1 MRLTLR
7 RRQSASRP
15 LDPVAAALI
24 ASLETGVAVTDP
36 RLVVVAWNPALEAL
50 TGIAADAA
58 RGRRLD
64 QLLPR
69 LGELPLAEHARRAL
83 AGETVSAADVAL
95 DAAADGRGGFVDTR
109 CLPLRGAARR
119 LVGAAVLV
127 TDVTGRK
134 RRTEF
139 VGALQDIGRSLN
151 TSLRLDD
158 VLDTIVGQAL
168 AVMGAE
174 SALVV
179 SWDGQEPHVRVMRTT
194 GRISEQYPDRG
205 TIPVTGG
212 PISRAVLES
221 RVVTTANILDDARL
235 WLSPERRA
243 QIAQEGFKA
252 VGAAP
257 LLSKGRVH
265 GALVVH
271 YWRERTFTDDEVTAL
286 GLLGE
291 QAALAI
297 DNARVYADAT
307 RRAERLRELAEVERL
322 VTASLDV
329 DDVLARISRAAA
341 RLVGVPVVG
350 VWTLEPRTRR
360 LRRRAASVEAPY
372 RGVPM
377 PDALVL
383 GEGVIGG
390 AAESRTT
397 VFVPDVRQDPRSV
410 GAGAM
415 AETGLVALLAVPIV
429 SGEAVLGVLT
439 ARAPEG
445 GLAEEEDRALVAQ
458 LAARAAVA
466 MQNARVYEQAVRR
479 AARLRE
485 LAAISQSITSSLDTG
500 DVMRRIAGAAA
511 EMTPGAIAAVHVYE
525 AEHDTLRFAAM
536 SDPGWSYLPDVRPA
550 GTGLPGLVFERRA
563 PVLVADPVSHP
574 RTLAADWWKQR
585 PGATYCGM
593 PILVGTTF
601 VGVLDFVTPTGL
613 PDAEQ
618 QEALQLLAAHAGIA
632 IRNAGLY
639 QNERLQAERI
649 RALTE
654 VNRRMS
660 SALEIDDLLR
670 TISESAA
677 QLTGA
682 TFVAFWLADEAH
694 RRLAFMAGSVAEM
707 ADDFPLRV
715 VGYDAGGAGWVARHQ
730 TPLVIDDVKSD
741 ARVIDHDWWGR
752 WNMTSLAAYP
762 VRAGGE
768 LLAVLSFLHGEP
780 LRFAPDTRA
789 VIDLFIAQASVAIR
803 NARLYREARRRR
815 EMAET
820 LARLGRDLT
829 GTLDV
834 ERIAELVARG
844 VVQVLET
851 RGAAVYHVEPDG
863 SMPVLAAY
871 GVDASVVRNITL
883 QPGEGIGGR
892 AVSERRL
899 VVSANVLE
907 DPDVTFSPWL
917 RDRIARSGFRVGV
930 GMPLFAQERVVGA
943 LAIAAEE
950 GRDFSAEDLQAL
962 QAFADQAALAL
973 ENARLY
979 KTAQDSLG
987 RLRETQAQLVQ
998 AAKLSAL
1005 GQLVSGVAH
1014 ELNNPLS
1021 VIIGYGQLLLTRAI
1035 PESVQAPIQLMVA
1048 QGDRMAKI
1056 VRNLLYF
1063 ARQRPPE
1070 RAPVDLHRVIDETLA
1085 LRTNQLALSGVQVV
1099 REFAHD
1105 VPAINADAQQLQQ
1118 VFLNLLLN
1126 AEQALA
1132 AEQRGGGRIVF
1143 RTTRG
1148 EDGTTVR
1155 AQVVDNGPG
1164 INPDDLPRIFE
1175 PFFTTKE
1182 VGSGTGLG
1190 LSVSYGIAEEHG
1202 GKLSVESQPGETVFT
1217 LELPVGEVSYE
1228 PLAPAPAEA
1237 TVSSSGNGRVALV
1250 VEDES
1255 TVLDLIVTLL
1265 RDAGWNV
1272 DTAQGGRAGLEKL
1285 RRHRYDLIVSDIR
1298 MVDGDG
1304 EVFYRSAVDTD
1315 AALARRW
1322 VFITGDTA
1330 NREGLRFL
1338 HDEGV
1343 PIIEKPFQPA
1353 LFLEAVRRLATS
1365 LTAPTPRA

>member
-1 MRLTLR
+1 LRLR
-7 RRQSASRP
+7 RRTRP
-15 LDPVAAALI
+15 LDPIAAALI
-24 ASLETGVAVTDP
+24 GSLEAGVVVTDLRLVVLAWNAALERLTGVAAT
-36 RLVVVAWNPALEAL
+36 
-50 TGIAADAA
+50 AACGRPLDELA
-58 RGRRLD
+58 RH
-64 QLLPR
+64 
-69 LGELPLAEHARRAL
+69 LGALPLHDHARRAL
-83 AGETVSAADVAL
+83 GGETVSAAGLAL
-95 DAAADGRGGFVDTR
+95 GAGDHAVFVDTR
-109 CLPLRGAARR
+109 SVPLRDAAGRI
-119 LVGAAVLV
+119 VGAAALV
-127 TDVTGRK
+127 TDVTERK

-151 TSLRLDD
+151 TSLRLDE
-158 VLDTIVGQAL
+158 VLDTIVSQAL
-168 AVMGAE
+168 AVMRAE

-179 SWDGQEPHVRVMRTT
+179 SWDGREPHVRVLRSA
-194 GRISEQYPDRG
+194 GRISERYPNRG

-212 PISRAVLES
+212 PISLAVLES
-221 RVVTTANILDDARL
+221 RVVTTPNILADARL
-235 WLSPERRA
+235 WLSPERSA

-252 VGAAP
+252 VAAAP
-257 LLSKGRVH
+257 LMSKGRVH

-271 YWRERTFTDDEVTAL
+271 YWRERTFNDDEVAAL

-291 QAALAI
+291 QAALAL

-307 RRAERLRELAEVERL
+307 RRAERLRELAEVER
-322 VTASLDV
+322 VVSASLDV

-350 VWTLEPRTRR
+350 VWTLAPHSRH
-360 LRRRAASVEAPY
+360 LRRRAASVEAGY
-372 RGVPM
+372 RGIPI
-377 PDALVL
+377 PDVLAL
-383 GEGVIGG
+383 GEGIVGM
-390 AAESRTT
+390 AAESRRAI
-397 VFVPDVRQDPRSV
+397 FVPDIREEPRAHVV
-410 GAGAM
+410 GALV
-415 AETGLVALLAVPIV
+415 ESGLVALLAVPIV
-429 SGEAVLGVLT
+429 SGDTVLGVLT

-458 LAARAAVA
+458 LATRAAVA

-485 LAAISQSITSSLDTG
+485 LAAISQSITSSLDSG
-500 DVMRRIAGAAA
+500 DVMRRIAAAA
-511 EMTPGAIAAVHVYE
+511 AAMTPGAIAAVHLYD
-525 AEHDTLRFAAM
+525 AEHDTLGIAAR
-536 SDPGWSYLPDVRPA
+536 SEGGWSGLPEVRPA
-550 GTGLPGLVFERRA
+550 AAALPGLVFERRA
-563 PVLVADPVSHP
+563 PVLVADPANHP
-574 RTLAADWWKQR
+574 RAMAAEWWKAR

-593 PILVGTTF
+593 PILVGSTF
-601 VGVLDFVTPTGL
+601 VGVLDFVAPSGL

-632 IRNAGLY
+632 IRNAGIY
-639 QNERLQAERI
+639 QSERQQAERI

-660 SALEIDDLLR
+660 SALELDELLR

-677 QLTGA
+677 QITGA
-682 TFVAFWLADEAH
+682 SLVVFWLADETH
-694 RRLAFMAGSVAEM
+694 RRLSFMAGSVPEM

-715 VGYDAGGAGWVARHQ
+715 LGYDAGASGWVARHQ
-730 TPLVIDDVKSD
+730 TPLVIDDVETD
-741 ARVIDHDWWGR
+741 GRMLGVDWWKR
-752 WNMTSLAAYP
+752 WRLTSYAAYP
-762 VRAGGE
+762 VRAGAE
-768 LLAVLSFLHGEP
+768 LLAVLSFLHSEP
-780 LRFAPDTRA
+780 LRFTADTKA

-820 LARLGRDLT
+820 LGRLGRELT

-851 RGAAVYHVEPDG
+851 RGAAVYRVESDG

-871 GVDASVVRNITL
+871 GVDAGVVRSITL
-883 QPGEGIGGR
+883 QAGEGIGGR

-907 DPDVTFSPWL
+907 DPEITFSPWL
-917 RDRIARSGFRVGV
+917 RDRIERSGFRVGV
-930 GMPLFAQERVVGA
+930 GIPLLAQERVVGV
-943 LAIAAEE
+943 LAIAAEA

-979 KTAQDSLG
+979 RAAQDSLG

-1021 VIIGYGQLLLTRAI
+1021 VIIGYGQLLLGRAL
-1035 PESVQAPIQLMVA
+1035 PEAVQQPVQLMVA

-1085 LRTNQLALSGVQVV
+1085 LRTNQLALSGIQVT
-1099 REFAHD
+1099 REFTRD
-1105 VPAINADAQQLQQ
+1105 LPAINADAQQLQQ

-1126 AEQALA
+1126 AEQALT
-1132 AEQRGGGRIVF
+1132 GGRQGSGRIVF
-1143 RTTRG
+1143 RTARG
-1148 EDGTTVR
+1148 EDGTSVR
-1155 AQVVDNGPG
+1155 AEVIDNGPG
-1164 INPDDLPRIFE
+1164 ISPDDLPRVFE

-1182 VGSGTGLG
+1182 VGTGTGLG
-1190 LSVSYGIAEEHG
+1190 LSVSYGIVEEHG
-1202 GKLSVESQPGETVFT
+1202 GKLSVESQPGETIFT
-1217 LELPVGEVSYE
+1217 LELPVGEPSHE
-1228 PLAPAPAEA
+1228 PFAPLPSAPPGPPP
-1237 TVSSSGNGRVALV
+1237 GNGRVALV
-1250 VEDES
+1250 VEDEPA
-1255 TVLDLIVTLL
+1255 VLELVGTLL
-1265 RDAGWNV
+1265 RDAGWDV
-1272 DTAQGGRAGLEKL
+1272 DTAVGGRAGLEKL
-1285 RRHRYDLIVSDIR
+1285 RRRRYDLVVSDIR
-1298 MVDGDG
+1298 MAEGDG
-1304 EVFYRSAVDTD
+1304 EGLYREATDAD

-1322 VFITGDTA
+1322 IFITGDTA
-1330 NREGLRFL
+1330 NREVLRVL
-1338 HDEGV
+1338 RDDGV

-1353 LFLEAVRRLATS
+1353 LFLETVRRLATS